1 VAVGACRT
9 SEGAGFTRYKIALL
23 FY

>member
-23 FY
+23 LY